1 MAYEA
6 MNSAGYL
13 KNRMIVILND
23 NGQVSLPTG
32 TPSAGGQIPASSLSA
47 TTSQILVSKPFQDF
61 RSVAKGLSGLF
72 PENIQEINKRI
83 DEYARGIVS
92 GGTLFE
98 ELGFYY
104 VGPLDGHDLDNF
116 VPILEKLRDSPSNK
130 PVLLHVKTTKG
141 YGYPPAEAASDCM
154 HGVAKFDVGTGVQVK
169 PKNPIAPSLTSI
181 FANELVGIAQ
191 EDRNVVGITAAM
203 PGGTGMDIFGR
214 R

>member
-1 MAYEA
+1 M
-6 MNSAGYL
+6 
-13 KNRMIVILND
+13 
-23 NGQVSLPTG
+23 
-32 TPSAGGQIPASSLSA
+32 SA

-154 HGVAKFDVGTGVQVK
+154 HGVAKFDVATGVQVK
-169 PKNPIAPSLTSI
+169 PKNPVAPSLTSI
-181 FANELVGIAQ
+181 FANELVGVAQ
-191 EDRNVVGITAAM
+191 EDRNVVGITVAM
-203 PGGTGMDIFGR
+203 PGGTSMDIFGR
-214 R
+214 RFPKVRSSRTYAATNSAPVSRFVSNV

>member
-32 TPSAGGQIPASSLSA
+32 TPSAGGTGAASSLSA

-72 PENIQEINKRI
+72 PENIQEFNKKI

-98 ELGFYY
+98 E
-104 VGPLDGHDLDNF
+104 V
-116 VPILEKLRDSPSNK
+116 R
-130 PVLLHVKTTKG
+130 
-141 YGYPPAEAASDCM
+141 
-154 HGVAKFDVGTGVQVK
+154 
-169 PKNPIAPSLTSI
+169 
-181 FANELVGIAQ
+181 
-191 EDRNVVGITAAM
+191 
-203 PGGTGMDIFGR
+203 
-214 R
+214 